1 MINEFVNLIIYN
13 LIFSRKD
20 FRKLK
25 EMNAVIYHDKIN
37 R

>member
-1 MINEFVNLIIYN
+1 MTNEFVNLIIYN

-25 EMNAVIYHDKIN
+25 EMNAVIYHDKVN